1 MTHPTL
7 LRMPAWYSKTAF
19 EEMPLSL
26 PQDAYAITT
35 IGDRVRVSE
44 RGSGQLVYAG
54 IGPVE
59 IIESPVSS

>member
-7 LRMPAWYSKTAF
+7 LRMPAWYSKTTF

-35 IGDRVRVSE
+35 IGDRVRVTE
-44 RGSGQLVYAG
+44 AATGELVYAG
-54 IGPVE
+54 IGPIE
-59 IIESPVSS
+59 IVKSPTPL

>member
-7 LRMPAWYSKTAF
+7 LRMPTWYSKTAF

-26 PQDAYAITT
+26 PRDAYAITT
-35 IGDRVRVSE
+35 LGDRVRVTE
-44 RGSGQLVYAG
+44 AATGQLVYAG

-59 IIESPVSS
+59 IIESPAPF